1 MVCLTATPKRSI
13 PLVAGAYRPIGDP
26 RTMNRLTQLSASVVT
41 LALLGAL
48 SACSSSGTG
57 SSAAGAVFTTIDGD
71 NPITAGAPM
80 NPYNAAGNTFLSYD
94 TMQLGFSKKNALD
107 ANDFFPGL
115 AKSWDSSPTSLTIHL
130 QPNAKWSDGTPVT
143 PDDVKASMAIAL
155 TQGNAGVGP
164 SALQGLDVAGV
175 KTIDAHTVEIDQV
188 AGADN
193 LNFTRLV
200 LGQAIV
206 SAKVYGS
213 LLPSDV
219 WDTVA
224 ASQSTDPSQAKA
236 AQAAVD
242 KLNALGKTISAF
254 APKKD
259 VSAGPFVLTR
269 VNPGSA
275 VLTRNKEF
283 YDAAK
288 ISPKEVVLR
297 HYTGNEQIW
306 GYMTSGELDAAP
318 YTSIPS
324 NVLTQ
329 IKGAGYKEVDSTSYV
344 DAAIAFNEN
353 TAPYNITAVRQAL
366 AYVIDRK
373 AVTKVGEPVGG
384 TASVATTG
392 MIQPAA
398 DQWLTA
404 DQVSA
409 LNPYNPDT
417 AKATSLLQSAG
428 LKQSGGKWMLPN
440 GKPWTITLQTV
451 NGFSDWIAA
460 STVVANELTAFGIPT
475 KPAITADFATY
486 QTEMAAGKYPVG
498 WWLTALGPQ
507 PSAAYQRLYGSAD
520 GYTAIG
526 AKTTHATGSGS
537 GNWVNTPT
545 SYTVNGASLD
555 PGSLTAKL
563 STLQPADQ
571 KSIVQQ
577 LAVATNQEL
586 PMIEIWDYTNVQF
599 TVDKRFTNFPKQGQD
614 ALLSNFPGVWMM
626 QGYVQSK

>member
-1 MVCLTATPKRSI
+1 
-13 PLVAGAYRPIGDP
+13 
-26 RTMNRLTQLSASVVT
+26 MNRLTQLSASVVT

-48 SACSSSGTG
+48 SACSSS
-57 SSAAGAVFTTIDGD
+57 SSAASSAGGAVFTTIDGD

-80 NPYNAAGNTFLSYD
+80 NPFNAAGNTFLSYD
-94 TMQLGFSKKNALD
+94 TMQLGFDKKNALD

-115 AKSWDSSPTSLTIHL
+115 AKSWTSTPTSLTLHL

-143 PDDVKASMAIAL
+143 PADVKASMAIAL
-155 TQGNAGVGP
+155 TQGNAAVASNP
-164 SALQGLDVAGV
+164 SALNQGLDIAAV

-213 LLPSDV
+213 LLPSDI
-219 WDTVA
+219 WDTIA
-224 ASQSTDPSQAKA
+224 ASQSIDPAQAKA

-275 VLTRNKEF
+275 VLTRNKDF
-283 YDAAK
+283 YDVAK

-297 HYTGNEQIW
+297 HYTGNEQVW

-318 YTSIPS
+318 YTSIPN
-324 NVLTQ
+324 NVLAQ

-344 DAAIAFNEN
+344 DAAIAFNEKV
-353 TAPYNITAVRQAL
+353 APYNITAVRQAL

-373 AVTKVGEPVGG
+373 AVTKVGEPASG

-398 DQWLTA
+398 SQWLTA
-404 DQVSA
+404 AQVGA
-409 LNPYNPDT
+409 LNPYNPDQ
-417 AKATSLLQSAG
+417 AKATALLEGAG
-428 LKQSGGKWMLPN
+428 FKKSGGKWLLPN

-451 NGFSDWIAA
+451 NGFSDWIAG
-460 STVVANELTAFGIPT
+460 STVVANELTGFGIPT
-475 KPAITADFATY
+475 KPAITADWATY
-486 QTEMAAGKYPVG
+486 QTEMAAGKYAVG

-507 PSAAYQRLYGSAD
+507 PSAAFQRLYGSAD

-545 SYTVNGASLD
+545 SYTVNGTSID
-555 PGSLTAKL
+555 PGALTAQL
-563 STLQPADQ
+563 STLQPAAQ
-571 KSIVQQ
+571 KPIVQQ
-577 LAVATNQEL
+577 LSIATNQEL

-599 TVDKRFTNFPKQGQD
+599 TADKRFTNFPKQGQD
-614 ALLSNFPGVWMM
+614 ALLNNFPGVWMM

>member
-1 MVCLTATPKRSI
+1 
-13 PLVAGAYRPIGDP
+13 
-26 RTMNRLTQLSASVVT
+26 MNRLTQLSASVVT

-48 SACSSSGTG
+48 SACSSSNTGTSG
-57 SSAAGAVFTTIDGD
+57 AGAVFTTIDEN

-80 NPYNAAGNTFLSYD
+80 NPFNASGNTFLSYD
-94 TMQLGFSKKNALD
+94 TMQLGFDKKNPLD
-107 ANDFFPGL
+107 SNDFFPAL
-115 AKSWDSSPTSLTIHL
+115 AKSWTSTPTSMTIHL

-143 PDDVKASMAIAL
+143 PDDIKASMAIAL
-155 TQGNAGVGP
+155 TQGNAAVGS
-164 SALQGLDVAGV
+164 SALNQGLDVAAV
-175 KTIDAHTVEIDQV
+175 KQVDAHTVEIDQV
-188 AGADN
+188 AGAN
-193 LNFTRLV
+193 NINFVRLV
-200 LGQAIV
+200 LGEAIV
-206 SAKVYGS
+206 SSKVYGS

-219 WDTVA
+219 WDTIA
-224 ASQSTDPSQAKA
+224 ASQNTDPAQAKT

-242 KLNALGKTISAF
+242 KLNALGKTISSF

-259 VSAGPFVLTR
+259 VSAGPFVVTR

-275 VLTRNKEF
+275 VLTRNKYF
-283 YDAAK
+283 YGVAK
-288 ISPKEVVLR
+288 ISPKEVVIR
-297 HYTGNEQIW
+297 HYSGNEQIW
-306 GYMTSGELDAAP
+306 GYMTGGELDYAP

-329 IKGAGYKEVDSTSYV
+329 IKGAGYQEEDSTSYV
-344 DAAIAFNEN
+344 DAAIAFNEKV
-353 TAPYNITAVRQAL
+353 APYNLTPVRQAL
-366 AYVIDRK
+366 AYVIDRQ

-384 TASVATTG
+384 VASKATTG
-392 MIQPAA
+392 LIQAAA

-404 DQVSA
+404 DQQTA
-409 LNPYNPDT
+409 LNPYNPDQ
-417 AKATSLLQSAG
+417 AKAAALLQGAG
-428 LKQSGGKWMLPN
+428 FTKSGGKWLLPN
-440 GKPWTITLQTV
+440 GKPWTITMQTV

-507 PSAAYQRLYGSAD
+507 PSAAFQRLYGTAD

-545 SYTVNGASLD
+545 GYTVGGASID
-555 PGSLTAKL
+555 PGSLTAQL
-563 STLQPADQ
+563 TTLQPDAQ
-571 KSIVQQ
+571 KQIVQQ
-577 LAVATNQEL
+577 LAAATNQEL
-586 PMIEIWDYTNVQF
+586 PMIEIWDYTNAHF
-599 TVDKRFTNFPKQGQD
+599 TSDKRFTDWPKQGQD
-614 ALLSNFPGVWMM
+614 ALLSNQPGVWMM